1 MVLCGISAPFGALS
15 PCGGQ
20 VAHALL
26 TRPPL
31 ELIDSIRRLPQQ
43 VPARLACVRHAA
55 SVRPEP
61 GSNSYVQSVIA
72 LDLWKNSSLSESVLL
87 KHDSLK
93 ILDCSCVLSLFCIVF
108 KVRCSQASLYIIPRA
123 HFSVNTF
130 FEVFLLFLH
139 LFSKPLFFNGFRFV
153 RFALFFRLPPIF
165 FVIVRPF
172 RRFPP
177 HFICFFYS
185 IPVLSCSPSSL
196 TFVEFFRHFC
206 NFPSKPIDFLPIF
219 GIYSIRIICSNTVVI
234 RRRSLVSA

>member
-31 ELIDSIRRLPQQ
+31 ELINSIRRLPQQ

-123 HFSVNTF
+123 RFSVNTF
-130 FEVFLLFLH
+130 FEVFYFFCIFFQSPYFSMGSGISYCTFFCSLYLLFPIY
-139 LFSKPLFFNGFRFV
+139 LFRVSAFPLVLFPLF
-153 RFALFFRLPPIF
+153 
-165 FVIVRPF
+165 
-172 RRFPP
+172 
-177 HFICFFYS
+177 H
-185 IPVLSCSPSSL
+185 
-196 TFVEFFRHFC
+196 
-206 NFPSKPIDFLPIF
+206 
-219 GIYSIRIICSNTVVI
+219 SIRLIVLLP
-234 RRRSLVSA
+234 LVLRC

>member
-72 LDLWKNSSLSESVLL
+72 LDLWKNSSLSKSVLL

-108 KVRCSQASLYIIPRA
+108 KVRCSQASLYIIPCTC
-123 HFSVNTF
+123 FFVNTF
-130 FEVFLLFLH
+130 FEIFLLFLPSFSIP
-139 LFSKPLFFNGFRFV
+139 LFSNGLCSFSESIFLLFLPLGRSLFLGSPKILSLL
-153 RFALFFRLPPIF
+153 ALFF
-165 FVIVRPF
+165 
-172 RRFPP
+172 
-177 HFICFFYS
+177 
-185 IPVLSCSPSSL
+185 
-196 TFVEFFRHFC
+196 VEC
-206 NFPSKPIDFLPIF
+206 
-219 GIYSIRIICSNTVVI
+219 
-234 RRRSLVSA
+234 

>member
-72 LDLWKNSSLSESVLL
+72 LDLRKNSSLSESVLL

-139 LFSKPLFFNGFRFV
+139 LFSKSLFFNGFSY
-153 RFALFFRLPPIF
+153 LLLHFFLLTLS
-165 FVIVRPF
+165 PF
-172 RRFPP
+172 P
-177 HFICFFYS
+177 FYS
-185 IPVLSCSPSSL
+185 PHSVTLPFVVAVSTLFPRVLIFCCISLSALLQYLSEASTASKHCSQ
-196 TFVEFFRHFC
+196 
-206 NFPSKPIDFLPIF
+206 
-219 GIYSIRIICSNTVVI
+219 
-234 RRRSLVSA
+234 

>member
-72 LDLWKNSSLSESVLL
+72 LDLWKNSSLSEPVLL

-108 KVRCSQASLYIIPRA
+108 KVRCSQASLYIIPRTR
-123 HFSVNTF
+123 FFVNTF
-130 FEVFLLFLH
+130 FQKFLIFLTLFGEPCIFNVLR
-139 LFSKPLFFNGFRFV
+139 LSSRKFFASFCPM
-153 RFALFFRLPPIF
+153 FAHVLK
-165 FVIVRPF
+165 
-172 RRFPP
+172 
-177 HFICFFYS
+177 ICYTENA
-185 IPVLSCSPSSL
+185 L
-196 TFVEFFRHFC
+196 
-206 NFPSKPIDFLPIF
+206 
-219 GIYSIRIICSNTVVI
+219 
-234 RRRSLVSA
+234 

>member
-72 LDLWKNSSLSESVLL
+72 LDLWKNSFLSEPVLP

-123 HFSVNTF
+123 RFSVNTF

-139 LFSKPLFFNGFRFV
+139 LFSKPLFFNGFSY
-153 RFALFFRLPPIF
+153 LLLHFFLLTLSPFSYLTLLCLIF
-165 FVIVRPF
+165 SFRSLSPF
-172 RRFPP
+172 P
-177 HFICFFYS
+177 FYS
-185 IPVLSCSPSSL
+185 PHSVTLPFVVAVSTLFHRVLIFYCISL
-196 TFVEFFRHFC
+196 
-206 NFPSKPIDFLPIF
+206 
-219 GIYSIRIICSNTVVI
+219 
-234 RRRSLVSA
+234 SALLQ

>member
-72 LDLWKNSSLSESVLL
+72 LDLWKNSSLSEFVLL

-139 LFSKPLFFNGFRFV
+139 LFLKPLSFNGFRFV

-165 FVIVRPF
+165 SLSSGHFVAFLLTLYTIFTQYPF
-172 RRFPP
+172 FHAPP
-177 HFICFFYS
+177 A
-185 IPVLSCSPSSL
+185 P
-196 TFVEFFRHFC
+196 
-206 NFPSKPIDFLPIF
+206 LP
-219 GIYSIRIICSNTVVI
+219 
-234 RRRSLVSA
+234 L

>member
-1 MVLCGISAPFGALS
+1 MWPITLSGRLPIADLVGRYLTNYLIGRELTSYRIAPLTSASCGAVVLSGISTPFGALS

-72 LDLWKNSSLSESVLL
+72 LDLWKNSSLSEPVLL

-108 KVRCSQASLYIIPRA
+108 KVRCSQASLYIIPRTR
-123 HFSVNTF
+123 FFVNTF
-130 FEVFLLFLH
+130 FQKFL
-139 LFSKPLFFNGFRFV
+139 
-153 RFALFFRLPPIF
+153 IF
-165 FVIVRPF
+165 
-172 RRFPP
+172 
-177 HFICFFYS
+177 
-185 IPVLSCSPSSL
+185 
-196 TFVEFFRHFC
+196 
-206 NFPSKPIDFLPIF
+206 
-219 GIYSIRIICSNTVVI
+219 
-234 RRRSLVSA
+234 

>member
-72 LDLWKNSSLSESVLL
+72 LDLWKNSSLSEPVLL

-93 ILDCSCVLSLFCIVF
+93 IIDCSCVLSLFCIVF
-108 KVRCSQASLYIIPRA
+108 KVRCSQASLYIIPRTR
-123 HFSVNTF
+123 FFVNTF
-130 FEVFLLFLH
+130 LQKF
-139 LFSKPLFFNGFRFV
+139 LFFLTLFWEPCIFNALRLSGRKF
-153 RFALFFRLPPIF
+153 FASFCPMFARVLK
-165 FVIVRPF
+165 
-172 RRFPP
+172 
-177 HFICFFYS
+177 ICYTENA
-185 IPVLSCSPSSL
+185 L
-196 TFVEFFRHFC
+196 
-206 NFPSKPIDFLPIF
+206 
-219 GIYSIRIICSNTVVI
+219 
-234 RRRSLVSA
+234 

>member
-72 LDLWKNSSLSESVLL
+72 LDLWKNSSLSEPVLL

-108 KVRCSQASLYIIPRA
+108 KVRCSQASLYIIPRTR
-123 HFSVNTF
+123 FFVNTF
-130 FEVFLLFLH
+130 FEIFLLFLSSFSNP
-139 LFSKPLFFNGFRFV
+139 LFSNGLRSFLESIFLFFLPLGRSLFLGSPKILSLL
-153 RFALFFRLPPIF
+153 ALFF
-165 FVIVRPF
+165 
-172 RRFPP
+172 
-177 HFICFFYS
+177 
-185 IPVLSCSPSSL
+185 
-196 TFVEFFRHFC
+196 VEC
-206 NFPSKPIDFLPIF
+206 
-219 GIYSIRIICSNTVVI
+219 
-234 RRRSLVSA
+234 

>member
-31 ELIDSIRRLPQQ
+31 ESANSIRKLPSQI
-43 VPARLACVRHAA
+43 PARLACVRHAA

-72 LDLWKNSSLSESVLL
+72 LDLWKNSSLSEPVLL

-108 KVRCSQASLYIIPRA
+108 KVRCSQASLYIIPRTR
-123 HFSVNTF
+123 FFVNTF
-130 FEVFLLFLH
+130 FEIFLLFLH
-139 LFSKPLFFNGFRFV
+139 SFSNPLFLNGLRRSLRTIFS
-153 RFALFFRLPPIF
+153 PF
-165 FVIVRPF
+165 FVLEPSFFPLTRPF
-172 RRFPP
+172 RPFSFTKRLFVK
-177 HFICFFYS
+177 CWGAQDS
-185 IPVLSCSPSSL
+185 QPVKCEHGSWKNCESQRQRASGL
-196 TFVEFFRHFC
+196 
-206 NFPSKPIDFLPIF
+206 
-219 GIYSIRIICSNTVVI
+219 
-234 RRRSLVSA
+234 

>member
-108 KVRCSQASLYIIPRA
+108 KVRCSQASLYIISHPR
-123 HFSVNTF
+123 FSVNTF

-139 LFSKPLFFNGFRFV
+139 LFSKPLSFNGFRH
-153 RFALFFRLPPIF
+153 LLLHFFLLTLSPFSYLSFPCLSFSSCSLSPFPFYSAHSVTLP
-165 FVIVRPF
+165 FVIAVSTLFHRVL
-172 RRFPP
+172 
-177 HFICFFYS
+177 IFYCIS
-185 IPVLSCSPSSL
+185 LSALLQYLSEAYTASKHCSQ
-196 TFVEFFRHFC
+196 
-206 NFPSKPIDFLPIF
+206 
-219 GIYSIRIICSNTVVI
+219 
-234 RRRSLVSA
+234 

>member
-31 ELIDSIRRLPQQ
+31 ESANSIRKLPSQI
-43 VPARLACVRHAA
+43 PARLACVRHAA

-72 LDLWKNSSLSESVLL
+72 LDLWKNSSLSEPVLL

-108 KVRCSQASLYIIPRA
+108 KVRCSQASLYIIPRTC
-123 HFSVNTF
+123 FFVNTF
-130 FEVFLLFLH
+130 FEIFLLFLPSFSIP
-139 LFSKPLFFNGFRFV
+139 LFSNGLCSFSESIFLLFLPLGRSLFLGSPKILSLL
-153 RFALFFRLPPIF
+153 ALFF
-165 FVIVRPF
+165 
-172 RRFPP
+172 
-177 HFICFFYS
+177 
-185 IPVLSCSPSSL
+185 
-196 TFVEFFRHFC
+196 VEC
-206 NFPSKPIDFLPIF
+206 
-219 GIYSIRIICSNTVVI
+219 
-234 RRRSLVSA
+234 

>member
-72 LDLWKNSSLSESVLL
+72 LDLWKNSSLSEPVLL

-108 KVRCSQASLYIIPRA
+108 KVRCSQASLYIIPRTR
-123 HFSVNTF
+123 FFVNTF
-130 FEVFLLFLH
+130 FEIFLLFLSSFSNP
-139 LFSKPLFFNGFRFV
+139 LFSNGLRSFLESIFLFFLPLGRSLFLGSPKILSLL
-153 RFALFFRLPPIF
+153 ALFFVECLFSIAFPI
-165 FVIVRPF
+165 
-172 RRFPP
+172 
-177 HFICFFYS
+177 
-185 IPVLSCSPSSL
+185 SL
-196 TFVEFFRHFC
+196 C
-206 NFPSKPIDFLPIF
+206 
-219 GIYSIRIICSNTVVI
+219 
-234 RRRSLVSA
+234 